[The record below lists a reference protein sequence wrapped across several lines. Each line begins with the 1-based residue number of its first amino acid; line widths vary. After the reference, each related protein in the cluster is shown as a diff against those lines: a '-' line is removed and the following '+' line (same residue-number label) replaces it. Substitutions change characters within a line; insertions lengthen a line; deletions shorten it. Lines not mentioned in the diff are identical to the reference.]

1 MKKNTQPR
9 QILVNLRNIR
19 KARGL
24 SINNLAEK
32 VGTDYQQIGRIE
44 RGQTQ
49 LTVDLL
55 YKLSQ
60 VLETPVSN
68 LLEESAPNI
77 NDEVRSA
84 EGKENNL
91 TLLIPEIFKE
101 LEDLCKKN
109 NVAIAPADLAQL
121 STIIYTYVSKIN
133 CTDLNAYQQ
142 LLKVFFQAFDAI
154 FEKLVLTKVH

>member
-60 VLETPVSN
+60 VLDTPISN

-77 NDEVRSA
+77 NAETLPTDE
-84 EGKENNL
+84 KEKNL
-91 TLLIPEIFKE
+91 TLLIPEIFQE
-101 LEDLCKKN
+101 LENLCKRN
-109 NVAIAPADLAQL
+109 NLAIAPADLAQL
-121 STIIYTYVSKIN
+121 STIIYTYLLKIN
-133 CTDLNAYQQ
+133 CTDLNAHQQ

-154 FEKLVLTKVH
+154 FEKLVLTKIH

>member
-9 QILVNLRNIR
+9 QILINLRNIR

-32 VGTDYQQIGRIE
+32 IGTDYQQIGRIE

-60 VLETPVSN
+60 VLETPISN
-68 LLEESAPNI
+68 LLEESTPKTKNEIQRNEA
-77 NDEVRSA
+77 
-84 EGKENNL
+84 KENNL
-91 TLLIPEIFKE
+91 TLLIPEIFNE
-101 LEDLCKKN
+101 LEHLCKKN
-109 NVAIAPADLAQL
+109 NLAIAPADLAQL
-121 STIIYTYVSKIN
+121 STIIYTYLIKIN
-133 CTDLNAYQQ
+133 CTNLDIHQQ
-142 LLKVFFQAFDAI
+142 LLKVFFQVFDAI